1 MLDEMLHQE
10 ICHIFGMNIYIFPL
24 VNALLIVKIGR
35 LGYSLGKKVQVLLYS
50 QKYDKFTTGSSHQ
63 A

>member
-10 ICHIFGMNIYIFPL
+10 SHIFGMNLYIFPL

-35 LGYSLGKKVQVLLYS
+35 LGYSLGKKV
-50 QKYDKFTTGSSHQ
+50 T
-63 A
+63 